1 MDVLD
6 EKILTLLQEDAALSI
21 SEIAARIGLSQTPCW
36 KRIQRLEAEG
46 VILRRVALLDPEKV
60 GLGLCAIVS
69 IVAGEHSGRWLE
81 EFTAYVS
88 ERPEVVE
95 FYRMAGDV
103 DFILRVVVADMAA
116 YDKFYQSLI
125 AVAPARSVV
134 SRFAIER
141 VKSTTA
147 LPLTGRVAPV
157 HSRTRE
163 VAV

>member
-88 ERPEVVE
+88 ERPEVVDCAGATLVMMRTARE
-95 FYRMAGDV
+95 RTDGRTGCQVRTTRMSEAVNPGDG
-103 DFILRVVVADMAA
+103 
-116 YDKFYQSLI
+116 
-125 AVAPARSVV
+125 
-134 SRFAIER
+134 RFWR
-141 VKSTTA
+141 F
-147 LPLTGRVAPV
+147 
-157 HSRTRE
+157 
-163 VAV
+163 